1 MLFAARFLANQAPY
15 NVHGPLVSM
24 ELQHALTLGGRP
36 NSRVVIVVVLLKI
49 QIRRIQIFVL
59 EIKKSYR
66 VLRLGLHRL
75 RHRRV
80 EDGEHP
86 QLLQESEI

>member
-1 MLFAARFLANQAPY
+1 MIYLWRLLEFMLFPARFLANQATY

-49 QIRRIQIFVL
+49 QIRRIQIFVFWRSKNPTGSCGWGC
-59 EIKKSYR
+59 I
-66 VLRLGLHRL
+66 G
-75 RHRRV
+75 
-80 EDGEHP
+80 
-86 QLLQESEI
+86 